1 MQKHS
6 QILLVLFFAFTMGS
20 VHAQDVFTNGG
31 ARYRGLNGGG
41 ITLGDHWSTMQN
53 QAGMVDVENFSA
65 GLFAFNRFGLS
76 ELNTIG
82 ACAVLPRENQ
92 AFGISM
98 ESYGF
103 ESYRKSNVGFSYAMS
118 LSESFDVG
126 VQIAYHQVQLGGVYG
141 STSTLTPTIGMRYTL
156 RDDLVIAA
164 HAYNFTRSKLA
175 DFNDERVPT
184 LLRTGVQWELS
195 EQFSGMLEV
204 QKSIDDPVGIIG
216 AIEYKPLDI
225 LYFRAGAGTSPDRFS
240 FGLGLAFDQ
249 FAIDMASAYHQQ
261 LGLIP
266 HLSLTY
272 RQP

>member
-1 MQKHS
+1 MQTYFRN
-6 QILLVLFFAFTMGS
+6 LLVLIFAFAMGT

-53 QAGMVDVENFSA
+53 QAGMVDVETFSA

-82 ACAVLPRENQ
+82 ACAVLPREKN
-92 AFGISM
+92 AFGFSV

-103 ESYRKSNVGFSYAMS
+103 ESYRRSNVGFAYAMS
-118 LSESFDVG
+118 LSESFDIG

-141 STSTLTPTIGMRYTL
+141 SASTFTPAVGMRYKLRENMTL
-156 RDDLVIAA
+156 AA

-175 DFNDERVPT
+175 NFDDERVPA
-184 LLRTGVQWELS
+184 LLRTGLQWILS
-195 EQFSGMLEV
+195 EQLSSIIEV
-204 QKSIDDPVGIIG
+204 QKSIDNPVGIIG
-216 AIEYKPLDI
+216 AVEYKPLEI

-240 FGLGLAFDQ
+240 FGLGLSFAQ
-249 FAIDMASAYHQQ
+249 FTIDLASAYHQQ

-266 HLSLTY
+266 HLSLTH